1 MTDDTTLHRQLIE
14 IALAVAGGKP
24 FSLPG
29 SETQYRALILPVEQA
44 AECDAVATRL
54 GIQPTVF
61 LGAALGLGTILM
73 AQARQEAE
81 AKNVEVP
88 DGAPVN

>member
-1 MTDDTTLHRQLIE
+1 MTDIDRDDSRRPDPDALL
-14 IALAVAGGKP
+14 ALAEKDHRGK
-24 FSLPG
+24 L
-29 SETQYRALILPVEQA
+29 
-44 AECDAVATRL
+44 
-54 GIQPTVF
+54 TVF

-81 AKNVEVP
+81 AKKVEVP

>member
-1 MTDDTTLHRQLIE
+1 MKDDATLQRQLIE

-29 SETQYRALILPVEQA
+29 SDTQYRALILPVEQV
-44 AECDAVATRL
+44 AECDAVADRL
-54 GIQPTVF
+54 GILPAVF
-61 LGAALGLGTILM
+61 LGAALGLGTVLM
-73 AQARQEAE
+73 AQARQE
-81 AKNVEVP
+81 VEVP